1 MLSHS
6 HVRTAT
12 ILVRLMLI
20 ATLMI
25 ALSRAVGAQAPAPGT
40 AGTGRG
46 SVQPP
51 DAPAAS
57 DEGVVVV
64 TASRR
69 EEALLNA
76 PATMTVVTADAI
88 RNAPSRDIVD
98 LLRAVPGMNV
108 VETSARD
115 FNVTARAGTG
125 TLADSTLVLLDGR
138 SIYQDFF
145 GFVLWDFMPV
155 TVNEFKQI
163 EVIRGPASAVWG
175 ANAMNGVINV
185 ITRTPREMLGTHVDF
200 DFGQFDRTMS
210 GQPFDGG
217 GLFSI
222 NVIHAQAPSDRFAF
236 KVSGSIFAQ
245 EAFARPVD
253 TLPGTQTPYPAFENR
268 GTLQPKLDARADY
281 DLEDGRQSITLAGGI
296 SGTEGIIHSGL
307 GPFEIPRGS
316 TFKYGRVNYQ
326 RDRLKVQVFVNAVD
340 GQTLGL
346 LVYGLDGRPLIFNFE
361 NQAYDVEV
369 SNLHLLGERHLIS
382 YGGNYR
388 HNNFDLSL
396 ASGSGSRDEGGIYV
410 QDQIFLSER
419 FRWVIGSRV
428 DRFDVLNKNVFS
440 PRTTFMIKPKPSQ
453 TIRLS
458 YNRAFRAP
466 SFVDNYMNVGL
477 LSEVDLGPA
486 GRFRF
491 PVEAFGNSRLHEEAL
506 TAYEVGYIGQ
516 FGRVTAGAAVYR
528 TDTRNMIQFA
538 QEASYTSANPPP
550 QWPLPPAVLDALAAS
565 GRGLPSRYAYRN
577 YDAVTD
583 KGVELSFEADLT
595 PHVATF
601 TNYSWQAEPR
611 PDGFDKK
618 ELNLPPRNR
627 FNAGASYARGRLFS
641 SLSTNVVGR
650 AFWQDVLDARLQGW
664 TRPHLMV
671 NGALGMR
678 STDGQMDVALRVTNL
693 LNARVRQHVYGD
705 VINRTLKGELHLR
718 F

>member
-1 MLSHS
+1 MLEPFKLS
-6 HVRTAT
+6 TAT
-12 ILVRLMLI
+12 MFVRLALV
-20 ATLMI
+20 ATLVV
-25 ALSRAVGAQAPAPGT
+25 APSRVAVAQVPAGSSEAGQSAAQAPPE
-40 AGTGRG
+40 
-46 SVQPP
+46 
-51 DAPAAS
+51 APAAA

-69 EEALLNA
+69 EETLLNA
-76 PATMTVVTADAI
+76 PATMTVVTAEVI

-108 VETSARD
+108 VGTSARD
-115 FNVTARAGTG
+115 FNVTARASTG

-138 SIYQDFF
+138 SLYQDFF

-185 ITRTPREMLGTHVDF
+185 ISRTPREMVGTHVDL
-200 DFGQFDRTMS
+200 DFGQFNRTMG
-210 GQPFDGG
+210 GQAFDGG

-222 NVIHAQAPSDRFAF
+222 NMSHAQAPTDRFAF
-236 KVSGSIFAQ
+236 KVSGSVFTQ

-253 TLPGTQTPYPAFENR
+253 MLPGTRIPPPPFENL

-281 DLEDGRQSITLAGGI
+281 GLADGRQSITLAGGI

-316 TFKYGRVNYQ
+316 TFKYGRINYQ
-326 RDRLKVQVFVNAVD
+326 RDRLKVQVFANAVD
-340 GQTLGL
+340 GHAIGR
-346 LVYGLDGRPLIFNFE
+346 LVYGTDGQPLVFDFE

-369 SNLHLLGERHLIS
+369 SNLHLIGERHLVS

-410 QDQIFLSER
+410 QDQIFLSEQ
-419 FRWVIGSRV
+419 FRWVVGTRI

-440 PRTTFMIKPKPSQ
+440 PRTTFMIKPRPSQ

-466 SFVDNYMNVGL
+466 SFVDNFMD
-477 LSEVDLGPA
+477 VDLLAEVTLPTGP
-486 GRFRF
+486 FRF
-491 PVEAFGNSRLHEEAL
+491 PVESFGNSRLHEEAL

-516 FGRVTAGAAVYR
+516 FGPITAGAAIYR
-528 TDTRNMIQFA
+528 NDTQNMIQFA
-538 QEASYTSANPPP
+538 QVESYTSANPPP
-550 QWPLPPAVLDALAAS
+550 GWPLPLAVLDGLAAS
-565 GRGLPSRYAYRN
+565 GSGVPSRYAYVN
-577 YDAVTD
+577 YAGVVD
-583 KGVELSFEADLT
+583 KGLELSFETHVT
-595 PHVATF
+595 PALAVFA
-601 TNYSWQAEPR
+601 NYSWQAEPE
-611 PDGFDKK
+611 PDGFDKN
-618 ELNLPPRNR
+618 ELNLQPRHR
-627 FNAGASYARGRLFS
+627 FNVGASFVRGQLFS
-641 SLSTNVVGR
+641 SASTNVVTQAR
-650 AFWQDVLDARLQGW
+650 WQDVVSPGLQGW
-664 TRPHLMV
+664 TEPYLML
-671 NGALGMR
+671 NAALGMR
-678 STDGQMDVALRVTNL
+678 STDGRMDLAVRVTNL
-693 LNARVRQHVYGD
+693 LNSDVRQHVYGD
-705 VINRTLKGELHLR
+705 VVRRTIKGEVHLR

>member
-40 AGTGRG
+40 AGTGQG
-46 SVQPP
+46 SVQAP
-51 DAPAAS
+51 DAAAT

-69 EEALLNA
+69 EETLLNA

-185 ITRTPREMLGTHVDF
+185 ITRTPREMQGTHVDF
-200 DFGQFDRTMS
+200 DFGQFDRTLS

-217 GLFSI
+217 GLFTI

-236 KVSGSIFAQ
+236 KVSGSILAQ

-316 TFKYGRVNYQ
+316 TFKYGRVSYQ
-326 RDRLKVQVFVNAVD
+326 RDRLKVQVFANAVD

-346 LVYGLDGRPLIFNFE
+346 LVYGLDGRPLVFSFE

-440 PRTTFMIKPKPSQ
+440 PRTTFMIKPRPSQ

-550 QWPLPPAVLDALAAS
+550 LWPLPPAVLDALAAA

-595 PHVATF
+595 PHLATF
-601 TNYSWQAEPR
+601 ANYSWQAEPR
-611 PDGFDKK
+611 PDGFRKE

-627 FNAGASYARGRLFS
+627 FNAGGSFAQGRVFS
-641 SLSTNVVGR
+641 SLSANVVGR

-705 VINRTLKGELHLR
+705 VINRTIKGELHLR